1 MAVDTAG
8 VHADTALIIQPSAT
22 RVLAAG
28 YNALYNEFVL
38 QNVCHLWGNMVK
50 DQLLLR
56 LNERTATVAIMGLGY
71 VGLPLAVAFA
81 EEGFNVIGYEV
92 SQNKADAINRGESYI
107 QDIPSA
113 QLERVIQSGN
123 LRATTD
129 AQELRAADVVSICVP
144 TPLTKTKDPDMT
156 YVQSASNTVASIAH
170 PGLLIILESTTYP
183 GTTDEYLIPRMDAMG
198 LKVGEDVFIAFSPE
212 RIDPANPTFTV
223 RNTPKVVGGV
233 TEACQELAYTFYRVI
248 VDKVVKVSST
258 AAAEMVKLLENT
270 FRAVNIGFVNEMA
283 LMCEKLGI
291 NVWEVIEAAKSKPFG
306 FMPFYPGPG
315 LGGHC
320 IPLDPLYL
328 SWKMRELG
336 YTARFIE
343 VADTVNTGMPEH
355 VVRLTMDALNDDGKA
370 LRNAKVIVLGVAYK
384 RDVDDMRESPALHVI
399 HHLQKRGALVEYHDP
414 HVPHF
419 VTEDGIEMGRCEL
432 SAEWLHAADCVVITT
447 DHSAYDYD
455 WIVKNARLLVDT
467 RNALKHVHVNGSG
480 SGARV
485 VRL

>member
-1 MAVDTAG
+1 M
-8 VHADTALIIQPSAT
+8 
-22 RVLAAG
+22 
-28 YNALYNEFVL
+28 Y
-38 QNVCHLWGNMVK
+38 K

-56 LNERTATVAIMGLGY
+56 LNERTATIAIMGLGY

-92 SQNKADAINRGESYI
+92 SQNKADALNRGESYI
-107 QDIPSA
+107 QDIPSE
-113 QLERVIQSGN
+113 QLAKVVTAGK
-123 LRATTD
+123 LHATTD
-129 AQELRAADVVSICVP
+129 ARELANADVVSICVP

-156 YVQSASNTVASIAH
+156 YVLSASNTVASVAH
-170 PGLLIILESTTYP
+170 PGMLIILESTTYP
-183 GTTDEYLIPRMDAMG
+183 GTTDEYLIPRVETMG
-198 LKVGEDVFIAFSPE
+198 LTVGEDIFISFSPE

-233 TEACQELAYTFYRVI
+233 TEACQELAYTFYHII

-336 YTARFIE
+336 YTAKFIE
-343 VADTVNTGMPEH
+343 VADTINTGMPEH
-355 VVRLTMDALNDDGKA
+355 VVRLAMEALNEEGKA
-370 LRNAKVIVLGVAYK
+370 LSKSKIIVLGVAYK
-384 RDVDDMRESPALHVI
+384 KDVDDMRESPALHVI
-399 HHLQKRGALVEYHDP
+399 HHLEKRGAAVEYHDP
-414 HVPHF
+414 HVACF
-419 VTEDGIEMGRCEL
+419 RTEEGHEMARCDL
-432 SAEWLHAADCVVITT
+432 TAEWLRAADCVVITT
-447 DHSAYDYD
+447 DHSAYDYQ
-455 WIVKNARLLVDT
+455 WIVNNSRLVLDT
-467 RNALKHVHVNGSG
+467 RNALKHVHLNG

-485 VRL
+485 VTL